1 MLKSETAKNRLITVL
16 KSLAAAYVV
25 TVVLL
30 LLLAL
35 LLLKMELDEK
45 AVTIGIAVT
54 YIISCFAGGF
64 LAGKK
69 IKEKK
74 FLWGL
79 TVGAGY
85 FLLLLGISAVLEP
98 GAMAAAAYIVSAAA
112 LCAGGGTLGGM
123 LS

>member
-1 MLKSETAKNRLITVL
+1 MLKAEVSKNRLITLL
-16 KSLAAAYVV
+16 KSLIIAYAV

-35 LLLKMELDEK
+35 LRLKKELNAK
-45 AVTIGIAVT
+45 MVSIGIALV
-54 YIISCFAGGF
+54 YIISCFVGGF

-69 IKEKK
+69 IREKK

-79 TVGAGY
+79 AVGAGY
-85 FLLLLGISAVLEP
+85 FLLLLGISTVLEP
-98 GAMAAAAYIVSAAA
+98 GAMASAPYIASAAA

-123 LS
+123 IS

>member
-1 MLKSETAKNRLITVL
+1 MLKTKISKNRLITLL
-16 KSLAAAYVV
+16 KSLIMAYVV

-30 LLLAL
+30 LLLAF
-35 LLLKMELDEK
+35 LLLKLELNEK
-45 AVTIGIAVT
+45 MVSVGIALI

-79 TVGAGY
+79 AVGAGY
-85 FLLLLGISAVLEP
+85 FLLLLGISTIMEP
-98 GAMAAAAYIVSAAA
+98 GAMASASYIVSAAA

-123 LS
+123 IS